1 MAALE
6 INNID
11 LITNNDEIISLNP
24 NMYNNF
30 YLANL
35 DKNGEEIKYELIK
48 DQLKANFML
57 LRIKKNEA
65 SHCYNLLKDNKNIT
79 NINIHFTNGLIQ
91 KFQLS
96 KRRIAFEGK
105 LVNKYEEVFEIEN
118 DLCMIITNLD
128 IKYKKE
134 LFA

>member
-11 LITNNDEIISLNP
+11 LITNNDEIISLNQDL
-24 NMYNNF
+24 YQNF

-35 DKNGEEIKYELIK
+35 DKNGNEIDYTSEKNM
-48 DQLKANFML
+48 LKANL
-57 LRIKKNEA
+57 L
-65 SHCYNLLKDNKNIT
+65 LLKIKGNNNSQVIPFLKENQNII
-79 NINIHFTNGLIQ
+79 NINIHFTNGLSQ

-96 KRRIAFEGK
+96 KRRIAKEGK
-105 LVNKYEEVFEIEN
+105 LINKYEEIFEINN
-118 DLCMIITNLD
+118 DLCIIITDLN